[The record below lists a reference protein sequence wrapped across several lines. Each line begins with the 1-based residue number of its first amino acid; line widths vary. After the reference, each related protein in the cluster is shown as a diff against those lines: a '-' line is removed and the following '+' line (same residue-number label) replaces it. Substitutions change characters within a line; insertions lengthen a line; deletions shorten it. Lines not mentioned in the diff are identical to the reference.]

1 MRRVV
6 FNQKGGVGK
15 SSITVNLAAISA
27 AKGLRT
33 LILDLDPQGNASQY
47 LLGEAAEFGRDK
59 QELSPNIGQFFA
71 QSLSFKVRERPLSEF
86 VHPTPF
92 DKLFLIPSNP
102 ELREIEHLLES
113 KHKIYKLS
121 AALAELSEHYDEIFI
136 DTPPAFNFYTLSA
149 LIASQRCLI
158 PFDCDA
164 FSRRALY
171 TLMENVEE
179 TIKDHNPALAI
190 EGIIINQF
198 LPRATLPGKLVQDLK
213 DEGLPVLDPPLSS
226 SVIMRE
232 SHQRCLPLIHC
243 APRHRLT
250 QELVSLFERLT
261 TPSPAP

>member
-27 AKGLRT
+27 AQGKRT
-33 LILDLDPQGNASQY
+33 LVLDLDPQCNASQY
-47 LLGEAAEFGRDK
+47 LLGNAAVYERDK
-59 QELSPNIGQFFA
+59 PELTPNIGQFFA
-71 QSLSFKVRERPLSEF
+71 QSLTFKVKEKPLSEF
-86 VHPTPF
+86 VHPTSF
-92 DKLFLIPSNP
+92 SHLFVIPSNP

-113 KHKIYKLS
+113 KHKIYKLA
-121 AALAELSEHYDEIFI
+121 AALQQLSHSYDEIFI

-149 LIASQRCLI
+149 LIAAERCLI

-171 TLMENVEE
+171 SLLDNVQE
-179 TIKDHNPALAI
+179 TCSDHNNQLQI

-198 LPRATLPGKLVQDLK
+198 QPRASLPVKLVNELRE
-213 DEGLPVLDPPLSS
+213 EGLPVLDPALSS

-232 SHQRCLPLIHC
+232 SHQLCMPLIHY
-243 APRHRLT
+243 APKHKLT
-250 QELVSLFERLT
+250 QEFVALFKTL
-261 TPSPAP
+261 SAA